1 MTIRA
6 TVDRFEGDLVVL
18 LVGEEGTPVNVP
30 RSDLPGDVRQGD
42 VLRLEVV
49 VDRESTEG
57 VRESIQ
63 EKIERLKR
71 RGEDV

>member
-1 MTIRA
+1 MAIQATI
-6 TVDRFEGDLVVL
+6 DRFEGNIAVL

-30 RSDLPGDVRQGD
+30 RSALPGDATQGD
-42 VLRLEVV
+42 VLRLEAF
-49 VDRESTEG
+49 VDRGATEG
-57 VRESIQ
+57 ARESIQ

>member
-1 MTIRA
+1 MAIQA
-6 TVDRFEGDLVVL
+6 MIDRFEGDLAVL
-18 LVGEEGTPVNVP
+18 LVGEEGTAVNVP

-57 VRESIQ
+57 ARENIQ